1 MSFTNS
7 SDEKKSF
14 SCYYRLKK
22 YGICILALSLL
33 VLSSAIVSAAA
44 ESLQFNEIGDQTV
57 TAGDAVSFTVSAVG
71 PAPDQIRYGVENMPS
86 DASID
91 ENTGEF
97 SWTPSAG
104 EHQLQFFATDGASTV
119 TQFVTIYVIAPVNEN
134 NPPLFPPV
142 DPQYV
147 DENSFLTFTLP
158 ASDDDGDEITFSSSP
173 LPAGAE
179 LDPSTGIFEWTPAT
193 GQAGTYDIN
202 FMVSDG
208 ALSASATGKIIV
220 NAPVNPVNNPP
231 LLPPAGPYYVAENS
245 PLMFTLGASD
255 EDGDELTYSSSNLPV
270 GADLNPGTGIFKWT
284 PGKAGTYP
292 IKFTVSDGTDS
303 ASTTAEVIVSA
314 PVNPVNNPPLFPSA
328 GPYYVAENSPLTFT
342 LGASD
347 EDGNKLT
354 YSSSNLPEGA
364 DLDPNTGIFK
374 WTPTTDQA
382 GTYDINFMVSDGA
395 LSASTTAKITVS
407 EVNSETGAAPVIATI
422 AAKTVVVKNTLQF
435 EVKASGGNDTL
446 VFSATEM
453 PSGATFNDTTHIFK
467 WVPSTSQTGMH
478 SVTFKVTDGE
488 STDEETVSI
497 SVKEASDSSDDSTG
511 GSASGG
517 SSGGSGG
524 SSQASSE
531 EYENIEFKDYS
542 IKYVLKDVDNV
553 FSFKRENNSIQ
564 SVIIRT
570 RLNQGETKSTV
581 EMLKNTSS
589 MAKKDAPGIV
599 YRNLNIWV
607 GDEKFS
613 SSNLIEAKVEFMVEK
628 AWLTE
633 NSVDPASIKLL
644 RYSDSW
650 GYVPTSIKGQDKT
663 YVYYTA
669 KVPEFSVFAISS
681 VDESAF
687 AEDGE
692 GNQSNDDEN
701 ISRSVDDSEGLNGTA
716 PINPEKKSSWLI
728 LFVLVGMA
736 GVGTVGYMYREKV
749 SEMLFKLGNSD
760 GKSYRRSKR

>member
-1 MSFTNS
+1 MSFTIS

-14 SCYYRLKK
+14 SCHYRLKK
-22 YGICILALSLL
+22 YGICVLALSLL
-33 VLSSAIVSAAA
+33 VLGSAIVSAEA
-44 ESLQFNEIGDQTV
+44 ESLQFNEIDDQTV

-71 PAPDQIRYGVENMPS
+71 PTPDQITYGIEDMPS
-86 DASID
+86 DALINA
-91 ENTGEF
+91 NTGEF
-97 SWTPSAG
+97 SWTPGDDDSG

-119 TQFVTIYVIAPVNEN
+119 TQFVTISVIAPVDEN

-158 ASDDDGDEITFSSSP
+158 ASDDDGDEITFSSP
-173 LPAGAE
+173 NLPDGAE
-179 LDPSTGIFEWTPAT
+179 LDASTGIFEWTPAT
-193 GQAGTYDIN
+193 GQAGTY
-202 FMVSDG
+202 
-208 ALSASATGKIIV
+208 
-220 NAPVNPVNNPP
+220 
-231 LLPPAGPYYVAENS
+231 YV
-245 PLMFTLGASD
+245 D
-255 EDGDELTYSSSNLPV
+255 
-270 GADLNPGTGIFKWT
+270 
-284 PGKAGTYP
+284 
-292 IKFTVSDGTDS
+292 FTVSDGAQS
-303 ASTTAEVIVSA
+303 ASATAEINVLG
-314 PVNPVNNPPLFPSA
+314 PVNDAPLFP
-328 GPYYVAENSPLTFT
+328 PVDPQYVDENSFLTFT
-342 LGASD
+342 LPASD
-347 EDGNKLT
+347 DDGDEIT
-354 YSSSNLPEGA
+354 FSSPNLPDGA
-364 DLDPNTGIFK
+364 ELDASTGIFE
-374 WTPTTDQA
+374 WTPATGQA
-382 GTYDINFMVSDGA
+382 GTYYVDFTVSDGA
-395 LSASTTAKITVS
+395 QSASATARITVS
-407 EVNSETGAAPVIATI
+407 EVNSETDTTPEIATI
-422 AAKTVVVKNTLQF
+422 SSKTVVVKNALQF
-435 EVKASGGNDTL
+435 TVKASGGNDTL

-453 PSGATFNDTTHIFK
+453 PSGATFDNETHVFK
-467 WVPSTSQTGMH
+467 WTPSTSQTGMH
-478 SVTFKVTDGE
+478 SVTFEVTDGE

-497 SVKEASDSSDDSTG
+497 IVKEASESSGGSTG
-511 GSASGG
+511 GSSSGG
-517 SSGGSGG
+517 SSGG

-553 FSFKRENNSIQ
+553 FTFKRENNSIQ

-570 RLNQGETKSTV
+570 RLNQGETKAMV

-613 SSNLIEAKVEFMVEK
+613 SGNLIEAKVEFMVEK

-650 GYVPTSIKGQDKT
+650 GYLPTSIKGQDKT

-692 GNQSNDDEN
+692 GNESNDDEN

-760 GKSYRRSKR
+760 GKSYRRSRR

>member
-193 GQAGTYDIN
+193 G
-202 FMVSDG
+202 
-208 ALSASATGKIIV
+208 
-220 NAPVNPVNNPP
+220 
-231 LLPPAGPYYVAENS
+231 
-245 PLMFTLGASD
+245 
-255 EDGDELTYSSSNLPV
+255 
-270 GADLNPGTGIFKWT
+270 
-284 PGKAGTYP
+284 
-292 IKFTVSDGTDS
+292 
-303 ASTTAEVIVSA
+303 
-314 PVNPVNNPPLFPSA
+314 
-328 GPYYVAENSPLTFT
+328 
-342 LGASD
+342 
-347 EDGNKLT
+347 
-354 YSSSNLPEGA
+354 
-364 DLDPNTGIFK
+364 
-374 WTPTTDQA
+374 QA